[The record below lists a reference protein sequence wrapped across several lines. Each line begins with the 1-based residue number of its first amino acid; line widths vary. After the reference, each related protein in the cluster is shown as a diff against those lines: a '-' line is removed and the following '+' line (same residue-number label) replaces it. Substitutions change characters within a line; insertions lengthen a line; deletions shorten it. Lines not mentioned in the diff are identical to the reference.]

1 MMIPLKGEQ
10 DADFPSLNVALILV
24 LVTFLLM
31 LVAGLLSL
39 ALRGNTVVLLSEG
52 LVIVP
57 AWLYVRHSGYSAREV
72 FRLRKIPAQAVWAAG
87 LVGVGATVLGDELDR
102 FVQTLF
108 PMPEEIA
115 KGVEQML
122 RVHSWSDGVVVFVA
136 IVGLAGLLEEM
147 LFRGLLL
154 GALERTFDVT
164 RAVMLSALLFA
175 FFHLNPWTAVQ
186 ILVFG
191 VVLGVLAWRSNS
203 VYPAALVHGMNNG
216 FEFAVLN
223 LGEAKLSWLYFRGH
237 VSPVALLA
245 AGVLLY
251 YGFRLFYQVFERE
264 DVDGRG

>member
-10 DADFPSLNVALILV
+10 DTDFPSLNSALV
-24 LVTFLLM
+24 LLFVTFLLM
-31 LVAGLLSL
+31 LTAGLLGLVLGGS
-39 ALRGNTVVLLSEG
+39 AEVLLSEG

-57 AWLYVRHSGYSAREV
+57 AWLYVWRSGYSAREV
-72 FRLRKIPAQAVWAAG
+72 FRLRKVPGQALWAAT
-87 LVGVGATVLGDELDR
+87 LVGLGATVLGDELDR

-122 RVHSWSDGVVVFVA
+122 KVHSLVDGLIVFVA

-175 FFHLNPWTAVQ
+175 FFHLNPWTAIQ

-191 VVLGVLAWRSNS
+191 VVLGVLAWRADS
-203 VYPAALVHGMNNG
+203 VYPAALVHGINNG
-216 FEFAVLN
+216 FEFLLLN
-223 LGEAKLSWLYFRGH
+223 VGEAKLSWLYFHGH
-237 VSPVALLA
+237 VSPVFLLA
-245 AGVLLY
+245 AGAFLY
-251 YGFRLFYQVFERE
+251 YGFRLFYQVFEE
-264 DVDGRG
+264 QELVETG